1 MKRLGAPGF
10 TFRNSSGAPG
20 FSFRNTYVF
29 SQSIAAF
36 AGYHSKNV
44 TMFNTVFQTLGGIL
58 PMTDSINDGHV
69 ADGLWSLPFSGLPEV
84 FQILLIGSTRALSHV
99 YTVFF
104 GALVQEMFPDAE
116 VVCQLT
122 GQNEAQ
128 FVSWF
133 ARTVIGIVKDL
144 KVLKP
149 AYRSAKTRAELHS
162 SFGLSTPAKSS
173 VDVDLKIGVDSD
185 DDLDRTV
192 EDSSAENAIALVSL
206 FAEAIPPTPTVVWGG
221 PRYLHF
227 ARSFAITQLQ
237 VFKRLDIVGEEN
249 IFKDSS
255 TDSEQLARVCYG
267 QTLSGGC
274 PSAGVASPALVPD
287 PNR

>member
-1 MKRLGAPGF
+1 
-10 TFRNSSGAPG
+10 
-20 FSFRNTYVF
+20 
-29 SQSIAAF
+29 
-36 AGYHSKNV
+36 
-44 TMFNTVFQTLGGIL
+44 MFNTVFQTLGSIL
-58 PMTDSINDGHV
+58 PMADSINDGHV
-69 ADGLWSLPFSGLPEV
+69 ADGLWSLPYSELPDV

-173 VDVDLKIGVDSD
+173 VDVDLEIGVDSD

-227 ARSFAITQLQ
+227 ARARSF
-237 VFKRLDIVGEEN
+237 
-249 IFKDSS
+249 
-255 TDSEQLARVCYG
+255 
-267 QTLSGGC
+267 
-274 PSAGVASPALVPD
+274 
-287 PNR
+287 